1 MPGSGLGLV
10 ISRELAH
17 SMDGELQVHSRSGTG
32 STFTLV
38 LPASNAPP
46 AGTALPAVAG
56 DLAPALQAP
65 TAPRV
70 VLYIEDEPLNVLLM
84 QEVFRLRA
92 TWQLRVAGNGR
103 DGLAMAASLQPD
115 AVLIDIH
122 LPDMGG
128 IDIVRALRGSEG
140 TRQLRCIAL
149 SADAMA
155 EQIAAARAAGFDDY
169 WTKPIDVPQ
178 VLDGLD
184 RVLA

>member
-1 MPGSGLGLV
+1 V
-10 ISRELAH
+10 
-17 SMDGELQVHSRSGTG
+17 
-32 STFTLV
+32 
-38 LPASNAPP
+38 
-46 AGTALPAVAG
+46 
-56 DLAPALQAP
+56 QAP

-92 TWQLRVAGNGR
+92 SWQLRVAATGR
-103 DGLAMAASLQPD
+103 DGLAMAAALKPD

-128 IDIVRALRGSEG
+128 IDIVRALRGSAQ

-184 RVLA
+184 RVLV